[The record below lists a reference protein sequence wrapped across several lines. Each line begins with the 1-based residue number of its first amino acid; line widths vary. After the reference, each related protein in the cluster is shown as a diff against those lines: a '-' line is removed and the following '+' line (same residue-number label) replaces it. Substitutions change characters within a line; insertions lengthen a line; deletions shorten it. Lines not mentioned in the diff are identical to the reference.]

1 MNRSYSKIRHIQEA
15 NQRLENR
22 LLSEQS
28 TTSGATTQPFNAFT
42 TLYSNGFNKIE
53 TPFLGSWYQNQFKFG
68 NVVIGPLKSLANP
81 KSDVQIKMVLKY
93 VPTMIEKGLES
104 WPEDREKF
112 NVEKLKKYKQM
123 SYVVYDGQ
131 NNELMSFNPP
141 NNDEQYK
148 YIFNT
153 TTNKLINNKDE
164 FINDIKIK

>member
-1 MNRSYSKIRHIQEA
+1 MNRSYSKKRHIQEA

-22 LLSEQS
+22 LLSEQVTPS
-28 TTSGATTQPFNAFT
+28 GTTVQANNAFN
-42 TLYSNGFNKIE
+42 TLYSNGFNKID
-53 TPFLGSWYQNQFKFG
+53 TPYLGSLYQNQIKFG
-68 NVVIGPLKSLANP
+68 NVVITPINLLGSP

-93 VPTMIEKGLES
+93 VPTMIEKRIES
-104 WPEDREKF
+104 WPEDSEKF
-112 NVEKLKKYKQM
+112 NIEKLKKYKQM
-123 SYVVYDGQ
+123 SYVVYDGE
-131 NNELMSFNPP
+131 NREIISFNPS